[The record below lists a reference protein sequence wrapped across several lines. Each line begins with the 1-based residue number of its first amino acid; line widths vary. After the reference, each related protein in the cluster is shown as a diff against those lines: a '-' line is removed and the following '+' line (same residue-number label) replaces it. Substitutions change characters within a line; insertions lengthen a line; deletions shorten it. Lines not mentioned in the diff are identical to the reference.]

1 MLKNKK
7 KSIRVENLSK
17 NYGGFKALNNINFS
31 VDKGTIHGLLGE
43 NGAGKTTT
51 MRCLLGLSYSDSGN
65 MFIEE
70 QEISKKNFKLRKNIS
85 YLAGDFRPYEN
96 IKPIEYFKY
105 ILKLE
110 NNLSEKYYELSER
123 FKLDINKKIKEL
135 SKGNKQKVGIVQ
147 AFMRGSNLLILDE
160 PTSGLDPNYQRVF
173 RELIN
178 EEKESGNTILL
189 SSHDLLEISNCCDFI
204 TVIKEGKVISS
215 QSKRDLIKKTI
226 KKVSIDFLSKPSETE
241 ISKIKSINNF
251 EIKENEIKFYI
262 SGDINDFI
270 KFISNYKIKEIE
282 TESANLSETLLEYF

>member
-1 MLKNKK
+1 MK
-7 KSIRVENLSK
+7 KSITVENISK
-17 NYGGFKALNNINFS
+17 YYGNFKALNSINFS

-51 MRCLLGLSYSDSGN
+51 MRCLLGLSYPDSGN

-70 QEISKKNFKLRKNIS
+70 QKISKNNHKVRKNIS

-110 NNLSEKYYELSER
+110 NNPSEKYYELSDR
-123 FKLDINKKIKEL
+123 FKLDLNKKIKEL
-135 SKGNKQKVGIVQ
+135 SKGNKQKVGIIQ
-147 AFMRGSNLLILDE
+147 AFMRNSNLLILDE

-178 EEKESGNTILL
+178 EEKKLGNTILL

-204 TVIKEGKVISS
+204 TVIKEGEVISS
-215 QSKRDLIKKTI
+215 QSKNDLIKKTI
-226 KKVSIDFLSKPSETE
+226 RKVSVIFSTIPTENEID
-241 ISKIKSINNF
+241 KIKCVKHF
-251 EIKENEIKFYI
+251 EIQGNEIKFSI
-262 SGDINDFI
+262 SNDINQFI
-270 KFISNYKIKEIE
+270 KFISNYKIKELE
-282 TESANLSETLLEYF
+282 TESSNLSETLLEYF

>member
-1 MLKNKK
+1 MK
-7 KSIRVENLSK
+7 KSITVENISK
-17 NYGGFKALNNINFS
+17 YYGNFKALNSINFS

-51 MRCLLGLSYSDSGN
+51 MRCLLGLSYPDSGN

-70 QEISKKNFKLRKNIS
+70 QKISKNNHKVRKNIS

-110 NNLSEKYYELSER
+110 NNPSEKYYELSER
-123 FKLDINKKIKEL
+123 FKLDLNKKIKEL
-135 SKGNKQKVGIVQ
+135 SKGNKQKVGIIQ
-147 AFMRGSNLLILDE
+147 AFMRNSNLLILDE

-178 EEKESGNTILL
+178 EEKKLGNTILL

-215 QSKRDLIKKTI
+215 QSKNDLIKKTI
-226 KKVSIDFLSKPSETE
+226 RKVSVIFSIIPTE
-241 ISKIKSINNF
+241 NEIAKIKCVKHF
-251 EIKENEIKFYI
+251 EIEGNEIKFSI
-262 SGDINDFI
+262 SSDINQFI
-270 KFISNYKIKEIE
+270 KFISNYKIKELE
-282 TESANLSETLLEYF
+282 TESSNLSETLLEYF

>member
-1 MLKNKK
+1 MK
-7 KSIRVENLSK
+7 KSITVKNLSK
-17 NYGGFKALNNINFS
+17 YYGDFKALDSINFS
-31 VDKGTIHGLLGE
+31 VNKGTIHGLLGE

-65 MFIEE
+65 MFIDE
-70 QEISKKNFKLRKNIS
+70 QEISKKNHKIRKNIS
-85 YLAGDFRPYEN
+85 YLAGDFKPYEN

-110 NNLSEKYYELSER
+110 NNSSKKYYELSER
-123 FKLDINKKIKEL
+123 FKLDLNKKIKEL

-147 AFMRGSNLLILDE
+147 AFMRNSNLLILDE

-178 EEKESGNTILL
+178 EEKELGNTILL

-215 QSKRDLIKKTI
+215 ESKNDLVKKTI
-226 KKVSIDFLSKPSETE
+226 KKVSVIFITVPSEKD
-241 ISKIKSINNF
+241 IDKIKCIKNF
-251 EIKENEIKFYI
+251 EIQGNEIKFFI
-262 SGDINDFI
+262 SSDINQFV
-270 KFISNYKIKEIE
+270 KFISNYKIKELE
-282 TESANLSETLLEYF
+282 TESSNLSETLLEYF

>member
-1 MLKNKK
+1 MKP
-7 KSIRVENLSK
+7 SIRVENLSK
-17 NYGGFKALNNINFS
+17 NYGRFKALSNINFS
-31 VDKGTIHGLLGE
+31 VNKGTIHGLLGE
-43 NGAGKTTT
+43 NGAGKTTA
-51 MRCLLGLSYSDSGN
+51 MRCLLGLSYSDSGS

-70 QEISKKNFKLRKNIS
+70 QEVSKKNFKLRKNIS
-85 YLAGDFRPYEN
+85 YLAGDFKPYEN
-96 IKPIEYFKY
+96 IKPLEYFKY

-110 NNLSEKYYELSER
+110 NNSSKKYYELSER
-123 FKLDINKKIKEL
+123 FKLDLNKKIKEL

-147 AFMRGSNLLILDE
+147 AFMRDSNLLILDE

-173 RELIN
+173 RELIK
-178 EEKESGNTILL
+178 EEKELGNTILL

>member
-1 MLKNKK
+1 MK
-7 KSIRVENLSK
+7 KSITVKNLSK
-17 NYGGFKALNNINFS
+17 YYGDFKALDSINFS
-31 VDKGTIHGLLGE
+31 VNKGTIHGLLGE

-65 MFIEE
+65 MFIDE
-70 QEISKKNFKLRKNIS
+70 QEISKKNHKIRKNIS
-85 YLAGDFRPYEN
+85 YLAGDFKPYEN

-110 NNLSEKYYELSER
+110 NNSSKKYYELSER
-123 FKLDINKKIKEL
+123 FKLDLNKKIKEL

-147 AFMRGSNLLILDE
+147 ALMRNSNLLILDE

-178 EEKESGNTILL
+178 EEKELGNTILL

-215 QSKRDLIKKTI
+215 ESKNDLVKKTI
-226 KKVSIDFLSKPSETE
+226 KKVSVIFITVPSEKD
-241 ISKIKSINNF
+241 IDKIKCIKNF
-251 EIKENEIKFYI
+251 EIQGNEIKFFI
-262 SGDINDFI
+262 SSDINQFV
-270 KFISNYKIKEIE
+270 KFISNYKIKELE
-282 TESANLSETLLEYF
+282 TESSNLSETLLEYF

>member
-1 MLKNKK
+1 MK
-7 KSIRVENLSK
+7 KSITVENISK
-17 NYGGFKALNNINFS
+17 YYGNFKALNSINFS

-51 MRCLLGLSYSDSGN
+51 MRCLLGLSYPDSGN

-70 QEISKKNFKLRKNIS
+70 QKISKKNHKVRKNIS

-110 NNLSEKYYELSER
+110 NNPSEKYYELSER
-123 FKLDINKKIKEL
+123 FKLDLNKKIKEL
-135 SKGNKQKVGIVQ
+135 SKGNKQKVGIIQ
-147 AFMRGSNLLILDE
+147 AFMRNSNLLILDE

-178 EEKESGNTILL
+178 EEKKLGNTILL

-215 QSKRDLIKKTI
+215 QSKNDLIKKTI
-226 KKVSIDFLSKPSETE
+226 RKVSVIFSIIPTE
-241 ISKIKSINNF
+241 NEIAKIKCVKHF
-251 EIKENEIKFYI
+251 EIEGNEIKFSI
-262 SGDINDFI
+262 SSDINQFI
-270 KFISNYKIKEIE
+270 KFISNYKIKELE
-282 TESANLSETLLEYF
+282 TESSNLSETLLEYF